1 MAGPRMIR
9 APGTANAW
17 LFCSEFPERDL
28 EAHLEMEN
36 KRFAENPQAALLWTV
51 LRIRSY
57 LVCQCVPE
65 SCLSTFGELACALED
80 LGNGLR
86 PAILKPRATEFG
98 IHTLP
103 VIYAAGMANA
113 SAAITLAGRGRIPE
127 YTRMAANRLQ
137 VPQKKL
143 ANFRKNL
150 MRRRIRSHVANFW
163 YDLHVKMHLNEDQQ
177 IRLEIADMIVT
188 RLHPI

>member
-1 MAGPRMIR
+1 MMAGSRMIR
-9 APGTANAW
+9 APGTANEW
-17 LFCSEFPERDL
+17 VFCSEFPERDL

-51 LRIRSY
+51 LQIRSY

-113 SAAITLAGRGRIPE
+113 SAAITLAGRGRISEWTTPKVPSLDAD
-127 YTRMAANRLQ
+127 RNPRSSRRLRGFRSPSARGDRSLGRRHHLRQQ
-137 VPQKKL
+137 VGIQGPVG
-143 ANFRKNL
+143 AW
-150 MRRRIRSHVANFW
+150 RRDGRSPRF
-163 YDLHVKMHLNEDQQ
+163 
-177 IRLEIADMIVT
+177 
-188 RLHPI
+188 